1 MKDKGWAWMILLAA
15 FVDLTLAGV
24 VYINGIFNLVFLEEF
39 GESRALTSWC
49 GALQGALLNMG
60 GACEVYTYF
69 SNHLKYVLMYCNWG
83 TCK

>member
-1 MKDKGWAWMILLAA
+1 MATKDRGWAWMILLAA

-49 GALQGALLNMG
+49 GALQNGLLNVGGALKDF
-60 GACEVYTYF
+60 AD
-69 SNHLKYVLMYCNWG
+69 YCLSLDIIN
-83 TCK
+83 

>member
-1 MKDKGWAWMILLAA
+1 MATKDRGWAWMILLAA

-49 GALQGALLNMG
+49 GALQNGLLNVGGALEDF
-60 GACEVYTYF
+60 AD
-69 SNHLKYVLMYCNWG
+69 
-83 TCK
+83 